1 MYDLC
6 GGWFHA
12 TMCIEVWG
20 HLCMFSLSTFT
31 WVLGTRLRWSIYVAS
46 YPRKHLGGPDF
57 FFISLHSRLASNSR
71 SPLAS
76 ASEYRNYKHEPPR
89 PHGSI
94 QFSGIGFVHIVK
106 PQLLFFPEPFTVSD
120 RNSEPAELILF
131 PRLCEFD
138 LRIVLGYLL

>member
-1 MYDLC
+1 M
-6 GGWFHA
+6 
-12 TMCIEVWG
+12 WG
-20 HLCMFSLSTFT
+20 LVSCHH
-31 WVLGTRLRWSIYVAS
+31 VYRGLGTSLYVLIFYLFLGSRDQTQVVHICGKLPTKAPWW
-46 YPRKHLGGPDF
+46 PRF

-89 PHGSI
+89 PYGSI

-106 PQLLFFPEPFTVSD
+106 PQLLFFPKPFTVSD

-138 LRIVLGYLL
+138 LHIVLGYLL